1 MSVYALDAGIAG
13 QQLRG
18 PDGAYALHSGD
29 VVRRITAE
37 REYVHDLGRGGYFP
51 FPADFRLSE
60 NLVVGAGLAGLVLQ
74 YVRADKL
81 AVILVRSD
89 HVDVQSVG
97 GETDGRR
104 TYHVVGFVVR
114 NHEHRDV
121 HRPDYS
127 AEGF

>member
-74 YVRADKL
+74 YVRGHQL

-89 HVDVQSVG
+89 HVDVQPVG
-97 GETDGRR
+97 SEAHGRR
-104 TYHVVGFVVR
+104 TYHVVGLVVR